1 MGLPPPRFFSPFL
14 PTSLSHA
21 TPKGAPRVE
30 CAIYGH
36 FRFEFTVSNSTFPQL
51 LSKGV
56 GLGPEGSSRI
66 SRTRR
71 KGPRSSHGAQDRC
84 ERKFF
89 SPPPPCL
96 CRKPHF
102 QGPEVP
108 QRPQP
113 NGCQRFFR
121 GRSNTT
127 VKVPF
132 LYQRV
137 LTTHSPAYS
146 DVPRKT
152 TDNQKPRPHEGRSA
166 PAPPPNT
173 AQKGPRTGQSRAG
186 GQTARW
192 AAATP

>member
-1 MGLPPPRFFSPFL
+1 MKDFISQ
-14 PTSLSHA
+14 A
-21 TPKGAPRVE
+21 K
-30 CAIYGH
+30 
-36 FRFEFTVSNSTFPQL
+36 EFTDINSTFPQL

-56 GLGPEGSSRI
+56 GLRPEGSSRI

-89 SPPPPCL
+89 SPPSPLPVCQT
-96 CRKPHF
+96 PHF
-102 QGPEVP
+102 QGPAVP
-108 QRPQP
+108 QRPRS

-121 GRSNTT
+121 GRSSTT

-137 LTTHSPAYS
+137 LTAHSPAYLG
-146 DVPRKT
+146 VPGKT
-152 TDNQKPRPHEGRSA
+152 TDNQRPKPHEGAA
-166 PAPPPNT
+166 PPPPPNT
-173 AQKGPRTGQSRAG
+173 AQKGPRTGQSRTG

-192 AAATP
+192 TAATP